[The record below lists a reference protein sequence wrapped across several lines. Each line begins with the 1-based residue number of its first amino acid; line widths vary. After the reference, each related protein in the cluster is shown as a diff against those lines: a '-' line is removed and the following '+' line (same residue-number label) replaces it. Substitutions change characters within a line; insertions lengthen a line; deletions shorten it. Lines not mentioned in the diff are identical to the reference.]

1 MSVGRLNCTWLPLLL
16 TVLCDVTLLRCT
28 LLQRSTWG
36 CCRTHTKS
44 TPIRTTD
51 KNCNAILVQR
61 TKSLAPRSSLLS
73 ASELMAPPDLPSFR
87 PLDLAKSSDRLASSQ
102 WRTFVAVLDTD
113 QSNEASGV
121 LTRVQEM
128 FNNKLT
134 PRERGR
140 FNVVTREAL
149 VEHTKR
155 RKLGAGKL
163 PEALADLIAQDKV
176 EGLAAKKRQ
185 QLQSRSGRDDPSAD
199 DSTTSDAA
207 RQKLELRAAVLCGAE
222 NNADSAPD
230 RIYLLVGFPANES
243 EATQL
248 LEHGVSTAAK
258 LSAAVNL
265 FDAVVQL
272 TAHTA
277 ASATGASTAEHSAAS
292 TSTTASLSA
301 TIIQQLAAAQSKGG
315 TLWQDVVFKPI
326 SVTHY
331 PAAALPQSTLEQ
343 GKLQFQLLL
352 LHSDATAMYRFTLV
366 LTASA
371 IQCS

>member
-1 MSVGRLNCTWLPLLL
+1 
-16 TVLCDVTLLRCT
+16 
-28 LLQRSTWG
+28 
-36 CCRTHTKS
+36 
-44 TPIRTTD
+44 
-51 KNCNAILVQR
+51 
-61 TKSLAPRSSLLS
+61 
-73 ASELMAPPDLPSFR
+73 MAPPDLPSFR
-87 PLDLAKSSDRLASSQ
+87 PLDLAKSSNRLASSQ

-113 QSNEASGV
+113 QSNEATGV
-121 LTRVQEM
+121 LTRVQET

-140 FNVVTREAL
+140 FTVVTREAL
-149 VEHTKR
+149 VEQAKR

-258 LSAAVNL
+258 LNAVVNL

-277 ASATGASTAEHSAAS
+277 ATSTTGASTAEHSAAGTS
-292 TSTTASLSA
+292 ATASPSTTI
-301 TIIQQLAAAQSKGG
+301 TQQLTAAQSKGG
-315 TLWQDVVFKPI
+315 TLWQDVVFQPI
-326 SVTHY
+326 SITHS
-331 PAAALPQSTLEQ
+331 PAAVLPQNILEQ
-343 GKLQFQLLL
+343 GKLQSPTAFVIQQA
-352 LHSDATAMYRFTLV
+352 ATEVYGFTTV

-371 IQCS
+371 IQCSCVMLSKYSMQYNSRICR

>member
-1 MSVGRLNCTWLPLLL
+1 
-16 TVLCDVTLLRCT
+16 
-28 LLQRSTWG
+28 
-36 CCRTHTKS
+36 
-44 TPIRTTD
+44 
-51 KNCNAILVQR
+51 
-61 TKSLAPRSSLLS
+61 
-73 ASELMAPPDLPSFR
+73 MAPPDLPSFR

-185 QLQSRSGRDDPSAD
+185 QLQSRSGRDDPSTD

>member
-1 MSVGRLNCTWLPLLL
+1 VQNNAQERGALAVLN
-16 TVLCDVTLLRCT
+16 
-28 LLQRSTWG
+28 
-36 CCRTHTKS
+36 
-44 TPIRTTD
+44 
-51 KNCNAILVQR
+51 
-61 TKSLAPRSSLLS
+61 LAPD
-73 ASELMAPPDLPSFR
+73 LMAPPDVPSFR
-87 PLDLAKSSDRLASSQ
+87 PLDLAKSSNRLASSQ
-102 WRTFVAVLDTD
+102 WRTFVAILDTD
-113 QSNEASGV
+113 NSNEASGV
-121 LTRVQEM
+121 LTRVQET

-140 FNVVTREAL
+140 FTVVTREAL
-149 VEHTKR
+149 VEHAKR

-163 PEALADLIAQDKV
+163 PEALSDLIAQDKV

-185 QLQSRSGRDDPSAD
+185 QLQSRSGRDGDISAD
-199 DSTTSDAA
+199 DSTTSDVA

-272 TAHTA
+272 TSRTA
-277 ASATGASTAEHSAAS
+277 ASTTGASTAEHSAAS
-292 TSTTASLSA
+292 TSATASPS
-301 TIIQQLAAAQSKGG
+301 TITQQLTAAQSKGG

-326 SVTHY
+326 SVTHSA
-331 PAAALPQSTLEQ
+331 AAALPQNTLEQ
-343 GKLQFQLLL
+343 GKLQSPSAF
-352 LHSDATAMYRFTLV
+352 TAQ
-366 LTASA
+366 
-371 IQCS
+371 QCY